1 MNAKVLKEKYA
12 QQAADP
18 KQTVMSAYQNA
29 VLRINLT
36 KKEATI
42 EPLRMDFAEK
52 YVGSKGL
59 VIRYMYE
66 ELKPGIDP
74 LGPENNMYLTT
85 GPMSGTPIP
94 CSGKLSVAA
103 KSPATGTMN
112 DCSIGGHAG
121 IRVKF
126 AGYDMI
132 VFEGQLSEPGYVV
145 IDDDRVEFLGAQ
157 NLWGLGSHEAE
168 AQLIDQYGREFSC
181 LSIGPAGENLSNMAC
196 INSDYYRQAGRGGIG
211 AVMGSKKM
219 KAIMIRGSKGVK
231 VPNIKETTDR
241 ILEIL
246 HESCLD
252 EENEFVFDVGT
263 YAFLEGCQ
271 EGGIMPYKNFSD
283 TTDPE
288 WEKYNDAAVL
298 PYREGKRGCGSCGL
312 GCGNFIKM
320 GDAIC
325 EGPEYETSAVAGPNA
340 GNTDPAKIVKFN
352 QVCDNMGVDTISTGD
367 TLVWAMEMTETGRY
381 DFGIHWGEADK
392 MCEYVERLS
401 RREEGFF
408 TDLANGVKYAAEK
421 YGGFDIAMQVKGLE
435 YPQYEPRGS
444 WGMAMSYAV
453 SDRGACH
460 MRAYAPN
467 EEVFAASVP
476 PYTPEGKGQIVYN
489 LGEFNAIKF
498 SCCLCDLWGTVDYA
512 IMAELLTLITGKE
525 WTEDDM
531 AAVGRRVLN
540 IGRAFNQREGFDRRH
555 DTVPERV
562 VRDKLSNGPAAGQ
575 VIPPEA
581 FEDMLD
587 QYYEVMGW
595 NKDGTLPY
603 ELIRTLL

>member
-1 MNAKVLKEKYA
+1 MLG
-12 QQAADP
+12 
-18 KQTVMSAYQNA
+18 YQNK

-36 KKEATI
+36 EKKAST

-66 ELKPGIDP
+66 ELQPGIDA
-74 LGPENNMYLTT
+74 LGPDNKLFLTT
-85 GPMSGTPIP
+85 GPFTGTPVP

-121 IRVKF
+121 IRIKF

-132 VFEGQLSEPGYVV
+132 IFEGQLAEPGYVV
-145 IDDDRVEFLGAQ
+145 IEDDEIKFVDAGD
-157 NLWGLGSHEAE
+157 LWGKGSHEAE
-168 AQLIDQYGREFSC
+168 SILSEKYGREFSI

-219 KAIMIRGSKGVK
+219 KAILVKGTGGVK
-231 VPNIKETTDR
+231 VPDIVKTTDR

-246 HESCLD
+246 HEDVLQED
-252 EENEFVFDVGT
+252 NTFVYDTGT
-263 YAFLEGCQ
+263 TAFLEACND
-271 EGGIMPYKNFSD
+271 GGILPWKNFSD
-283 TTDPE
+283 TTDE
-288 WEKYNDAAVL
+288 QWTEYNGDVL
-298 PYREGKRGCGSCGL
+298 MESREGKRGCGSCGL
-312 GCGNFIKM
+312 GCGNFLKI
-320 GDAIC
+320 GDAVC
-325 EGPEYETSAVAGPNA
+325 EGPEYETISVAGPNA
-340 GNTDPAKIVKFN
+340 GIRDPYAIVKFN
-352 QVCDNMGVDTISTGD
+352 QVADDMGLDTISAGD
-367 TLVWAMEMTETGRY
+367 TIIWAMEMTEKGLH
-381 DFGIHWGEADK
+381 DFGIKFGDGEGMVRLLKEMATRTGVGAELAD
-392 MCEYVERLS
+392 
-401 RREEGFF
+401 
-408 TDLANGVKYAAEK
+408 GVKIASEK
-421 YGGFDIAMQVKGLE
+421 YGGTDFAMQVKGLE

-444 WGMAMSYAV
+444 WGMSLAYAV

-467 EEVFAASVP
+467 EEVFAASIP
-476 PYTPEGKGQIVYN
+476 PYTPEGKGQMVYN

-498 SCCLCDLWGTVDYA
+498 SLCICDFWGTISYD
-512 IMAELLTLITGKE
+512 IMAELLTLVTGRE
-525 WTEDDM
+525 WTAEEM
-531 AAVGRRVLN
+531 GEVGRRVLN
-540 IGRAFNQREGFDRRH
+540 IGRAFNQREGFNRAH
-555 DTVPERV
+555 DTVPKRV
-562 VRDKLSNGPAAGQ
+562 IKDALKSGPAAGQ

-595 NKDGTLPY
+595 NKDGTMPE
-603 ELIRTLL
+603 ELIQSIL